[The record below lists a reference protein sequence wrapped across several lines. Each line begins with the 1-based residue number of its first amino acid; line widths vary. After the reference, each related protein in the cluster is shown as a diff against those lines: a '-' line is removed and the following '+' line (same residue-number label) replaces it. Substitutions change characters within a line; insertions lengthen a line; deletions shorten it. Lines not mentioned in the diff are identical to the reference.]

1 MSWCS
6 AMKTELSETEIR
18 AIKEGIQRKY
28 AQAAQAAPPWR
39 VECPPALRL
48 SAEITPRPGRAG

>member
-1 MSWCS
+1 
-6 AMKTELSETEIR
+6 MKTELSETEIR
-18 AIKEGIQRKY
+18 SIKEGVQRKY

-48 SAEITPRPGRAG
+48 SAEIPPRPGRAG